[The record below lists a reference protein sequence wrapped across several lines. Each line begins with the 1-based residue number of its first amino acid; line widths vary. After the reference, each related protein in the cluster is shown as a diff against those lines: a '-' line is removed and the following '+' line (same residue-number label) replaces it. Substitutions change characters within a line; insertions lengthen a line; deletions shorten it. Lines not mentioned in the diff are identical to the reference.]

1 MKIQSERFNVF
12 PFAHICLSFSMK
24 HHIVTLHDFTYLS
37 CLSLS
42 LSLVTFNVHMNV
54 FFAFSLLGFDF
65 LIASVEVEKT
75 QKNIEWESLTLFFL
89 NFEDNLSN
97 FMIGCWR

>member
-1 MKIQSERFNVF
+1 MS
-12 PFAHICLSFSMK
+12 
-24 HHIVTLHDFTYLS
+24 
-37 CLSLS
+37 
-42 LSLVTFNVHMNV
+42 V

-65 LIASVEVEKT
+65 LITSVEVEKT
-75 QKNIEWESLTLFFL
+75 QKNIEWESLTLVFL

>member
-1 MKIQSERFNVF
+1 
-12 PFAHICLSFSMK
+12 
-24 HHIVTLHDFTYLS
+24 
-37 CLSLS
+37 
-42 LSLVTFNVHMNV
+42 MNV

-75 QKNIEWESLTLFFL
+75 QKNNEWESLTLVFL

-97 FMIGCWR
+97 FIIDCWR

>member
-1 MKIQSERFNVF
+1 MF

-24 HHIVTLHDFTYLS
+24 HHIVTLRDFTYLS

-42 LSLVTFNVHMNV
+42 LLVTFNVHMSV

-65 LIASVEVEKT
+65 LITSVEVE
-75 QKNIEWESLTLFFL
+75 
-89 NFEDNLSN
+89 
-97 FMIGCWR
+97 